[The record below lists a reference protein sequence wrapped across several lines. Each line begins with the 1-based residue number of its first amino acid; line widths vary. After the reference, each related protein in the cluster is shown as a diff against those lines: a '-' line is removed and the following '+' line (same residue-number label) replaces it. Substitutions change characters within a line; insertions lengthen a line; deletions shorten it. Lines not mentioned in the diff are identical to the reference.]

1 MPEAG
6 MLLLSISRA
15 FQYDLVFGNNYAH
28 KSNSETPDE
37 KFMVQEKIKY
47 LPGKFFCNWRCASNA
62 LSCKGT
68 G

>member
-6 MLLLSISRA
+6 WLLLSITRA
-15 FQYDLVFGNNYAH
+15 FQYDIDFGNNYAH

-47 LPGKFFCNWRCASNA
+47 LPGKF
-62 LSCKGT
+62 L
-68 G
+68 